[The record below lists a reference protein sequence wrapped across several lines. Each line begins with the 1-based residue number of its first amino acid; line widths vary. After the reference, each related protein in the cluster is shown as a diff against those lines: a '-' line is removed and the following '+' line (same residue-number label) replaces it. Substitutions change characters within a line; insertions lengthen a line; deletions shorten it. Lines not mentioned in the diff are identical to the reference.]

1 MTSRNDSRTEPPWTP
16 DSWRT
21 FPVRQMPEYPD
32 PERLRAVESQL
43 ASYPPLV
50 FAGEVRNLRAALA
63 AAAAGDAFVLQGG
76 DCAESFAEFHP
87 DNIRDT
93 FRVLLQMAVV
103 LTFGGACP
111 VVKIG
116 RLAGQFAKPRS
127 APTEA
132 RGEVELPAY
141 RGDIVNGIEF
151 DAGARTPDPE
161 RMLRAYLQ
169 SASTLNLL
177 RALAQGGY
185 AHLHRVHRWSLDF
198 VSDTPQAQRYRA
210 LADRIQESLDF
221 MEACGVTAATTPAVH
236 RTAFYTS
243 HEALLLG
250 YEQALTRIDST
261 TGDWYD
267 NSAHLLWIG
276 DRTRQPD
283 GAHVEFLRGVGNPIG
298 LKVGPGITTD
308 ALIRLIEHLNPANDP
323 GRLMLIARMGADSV
337 RERLAPLVRAVERE
351 GRTVVWVCDPMHA
364 NIIKSAS
371 GYKTRVFDR
380 VLAEVQGF
388 FEVHRSEGTHAGGIH
403 VEMTGQ
409 DVTECV
415 GGVQALSEDE
425 LAGRYHTHCDPRLN
439 ASQSIEIAFR
449 IAQMLREERD
459 RRRGRPNGGS
469 RPADLWS

>member
-1 MTSRNDSRTEPPWTP
+1 MTKRNDSRTGSQWSP
-16 DSWRT
+16 DTWRA

-43 ASYPPLV
+43 ATYPPLV
-50 FAGEVRNLRAALA
+50 FAGEVRDLRAALA
-63 AAAAGDAFVLQGG
+63 EAAAGRAFVLQGG

-93 FRVLLQMAVV
+93 FRVLLQMAVI

-127 APTEA
+127 SATEA
-132 RGEVELPAY
+132 CGNLELPSY

-185 AHLHRVHRWSLDF
+185 ADLHRVHRWSLDL
-198 VSDTPQAQRYRA
+198 VAETPQAERYRA
-210 LADRIQESLDF
+210 LADRIQETLDF
-221 MEACGVTAATTPAVH
+221 MEACGVTAATTPALH
-236 RTAFYTS
+236 QTAFYTS

-250 YEQALTRIDST
+250 YEQALTRVDST
-261 TGDWYD
+261 TGDWYG

-283 GAHVEFLRGVGNPIG
+283 GAHVEFLRGVGNPVG
-298 LKVGPGITTD
+298 VKVGPGITAD
-308 ALIRLIEHLNPANDP
+308 SLMRLVDRLNPGNDA
-323 GRLMLIARMGADSV
+323 GRLMLISRMGAGSV

-351 GRTVVWVCDPMHA
+351 GRTAVWSCDPMHG
-364 NIIKSAS
+364 NTIRSAP
-371 GYKTRVFDR
+371 GYKTRVFDQ
-380 VLAEVQGF
+380 VLEEVRGF
-388 FEVHRSEGTHAGGIH
+388 FDVHRAEGTCAGGIH
-403 VEMTGQ
+403 VEMTGR

-415 GGVQALSEDE
+415 GGVQEISEDG

-439 ASQSIEIAFR
+439 ATQSLELSFR
-449 IAQMLREERD
+449 IAQMLRDERE
-459 RRRGRPNGGS
+459 RSRGRGRVQRSNG
-469 RPADLWS
+469 RHE